1 MMLGAASAMIWYETF
16 LFYWSYFVQ
25 SIQYQRYGIQCLL
38 FFLTNKF
45 QMQASAGSAE
55 NIRDDLNG
63 LDKAVSAVLGLR
75 TIERNQLLV
84 SIAKS
89 KLTKHRDEKNER
101 ITKPEELVRLYD
113 LLIQVCSLSIMPIF
127 DALTFFT
134 GLVCFCWWET
144 AFCRIQW
151 T

>member
-1 MMLGAASAMIWYETF
+1 
-16 LFYWSYFVQ
+16 
-25 SIQYQRYGIQCLL
+25 
-38 FFLTNKF
+38 
-45 QMQASAGSAE
+45 
-55 NIRDDLNG
+55 LNG

-113 LLIQVCSLSIMPIF
+113 LLIQVCFLSIMPIF
-127 DALTFFT
+127 EVLSRFIITFYNAHFSDALMFFLLDLCDFV
-134 GLVCFCWWET
+134 GGKLPF
-144 AFCRIQW
+144 A
-151 T
+151 